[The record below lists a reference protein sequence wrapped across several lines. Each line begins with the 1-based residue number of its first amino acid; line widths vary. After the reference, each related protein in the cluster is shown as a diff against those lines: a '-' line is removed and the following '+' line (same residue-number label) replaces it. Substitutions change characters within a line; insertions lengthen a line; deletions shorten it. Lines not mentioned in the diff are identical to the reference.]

1 MLKKLLII
9 STLYFLVGCSQKDTI
24 ENMELKCVGDVSFKS
39 TTDPK
44 SNVELSRNIKI
55 SFNIQDS
62 KIFYSFDLLYL
73 SLPRDGIKCL
83 KVGENINCEFNQTKD
98 NDEHTISINLD
109 NSLKMKIIEK
119 INQKNQDRMT
129 SYIGN
134 CQKVIY

>member
-9 STLYFLVGCSQKDTI
+9 STLFFLVGCSQKNTV
-24 ENMELKCVGDVSFKS
+24 ENMELKCVGDVSFIS
-39 TTDPK
+39 TSDPK

-55 SFNIQDS
+55 SFNLQDS

-73 SLPRDGIKCL
+73 SLPRDGIQCL
-83 KVGENINCEFNQTKD
+83 KVGENITCEFNQIKE

-119 INQKNQDRMT
+119 INQKNHDRMT
-129 SYIGN
+129 TYSGN